1 MLISADSH
9 VIEPDDLWVRKL
21 SARFQANAPKYP
33 SHPFKH
39 QDGGVDPAK
48 RVAEMATD
56 GVSAEVLYPSLNMD
70 QFGIKDPA
78 LQESCFRIYNDWL
91 ADFCIHDSKRMFGI
105 SPVSLYNIDTA
116 VKEAH
121 RYKKLGM
128 RGLMI
133 WQVPPD
139 ELSFATKHYEKFWA
153 AAEELEMP
161 VSMHVNTGAPYAVGS
176 ADKWGRDLVQRL
188 TKLVSIKSLHVQN
201 TLIQIICS
209 GVLARFPGLKIVLVE
224 NEMSWLPFFLWQ
236 LDRYYSRTGEF
247 DNPGMT
253 MLPSEYFQRQIY
265 ATFFNDPPSKFIL
278 GNWGTDN
285 CMWSNDFPHKNSTWP
300 NSRSV
305 LSRDLGALSDATRAK
320 LVFEN
325 VKKLYKL
332 PDITPIQ

>member
-1 MLISADSH
+1 
-9 VIEPDDLWVRKL
+9 
-21 SARFQANAPKYP
+21 
-33 SHPFKH
+33 
-39 QDGGVDPAK
+39 
-48 RVAEMATD
+48 
-56 GVSAEVLYPSLNMD
+56 
-70 QFGIKDPA
+70 
-78 LQESCFRIYNDWL
+78 
-91 ADFCIHDSKRMFGI
+91 
-105 SPVSLYNIDTA
+105 
-116 VKEAH
+116 
-121 RYKKLGM
+121 M

-139 ELSFATKHYEKFWA
+139 EFSFATRHYEKFWA
-153 AAEELEMP
+153 AAAELELP

-188 TKLVSIKSLHVQN
+188 TKLVAVKSLHVQN

-209 GVLARFPGLKIVLVE
+209 GVLARHPKLNFVLVE

-253 MLPSEYFQRQIY
+253 MLPSEYFQRQMY

-300 NSRSV
+300 NSSSV
-305 LSRDLGALSDATRAK
+305 LDRDLGGLPGAVREK
-320 LVFEN
+320 LVHGN
-325 VKKLYKL
+325 VKRLYQL
-332 PDITPIQ
+332 PDILPVQ